1 MKKDISVE
9 ELKMIQLKILDSI
22 DDFCK
27 KNGMQ
32 YFLFSG
38 TLIGAVRHK
47 GYIPWDD
54 DVDICMKRKD
64 YDRFFAEFNQ
74 QRQDTLK
81 AISTETEKDYYL
93 ASGKVIDTAT
103 VIEEENNYA
112 MPIGVYV
119 DVFPMDYLPADDKK
133 LKQLNH
139 RIDIYRKMLVLK
151 SVPVSDRRSTVKN
164 WVLKVSSFLL
174 KPISMQHLISKIA
187 KLATSYGL
195 YDIVERYKND
205 DDVVLIHDA
214 IRPMVSADVITDN
227 IRVCRQYKFALGI
240 AYSKHLLRVKVLNIV
255 DVLGVLHPLTPNT
268 QQTSKNRRL
277 RNGEHII
284 HFSNLES
291 CPHCPKEIGNNILH
305 TALFIGLTE
314 LRHSNSQ
321 NLHAIDFFFVIFLCL
336 IFILN
341 RP

>member
-1 MKKDISVE
+1 MKKNISVE
-9 ELKMIQLKILDSI
+9 ELKMLQLKILDSI

-27 KNGMQ
+27 KNEIQ

-112 MPIGVYV
+112 MLIGVYV

-151 SVPVSDRRSTVKN
+151 SVPVSDRRATVKN
-164 WVLKVSSFLL
+164 WL
-174 KPISMQHLISKIA
+174 HLIRMM
-187 KLATSYGL
+187 LP
-195 YDIVERYKND
+195 
-205 DDVVLIHDA
+205 A
-214 IRPMVSADVITDN
+214 I
-227 IRVCRQYKFALGI
+227 
-240 AYSKHLLRVKVLNIV
+240 
-255 DVLGVLHPLTPNT
+255 
-268 QQTSKNRRL
+268 
-277 RNGEHII
+277 
-284 HFSNLES
+284 
-291 CPHCPKEIGNNILH
+291 
-305 TALFIGLTE
+305 E
-314 LRHSNSQ
+314 LQ
-321 NLHAIDFFFVIFLCL
+321 IYQ
-336 IFILN
+336 FILME
-341 RP
+341 

>member
-1 MKKDISVE
+1 MKKNISVE
-9 ELKMIQLKILDSI
+9 ELKMLQLKILDSI

-27 KNGMQ
+27 KNEIQ

-187 KLATSYGL
+187 KLATSY
-195 YDIVERYKND
+195 ND
-205 DDVVLIHDA
+205 DATCNRIADISVFTYGMNEVFPCEDFAEAVELEFEGKKYSAPKNYKHVLSNMYGDYMKL
-214 IRPMVSADVITDN
+214 PPEEKQVSHHHFT
-227 IRVCRQYKFALGI
+227 
-240 AYSKHLLRVKVLNIV
+240 AYWK
-255 DVLGVLHPLTPNT
+255 
-268 QQTSKNRRL
+268 
-277 RNGEHII
+277 
-284 HFSNLES
+284 
-291 CPHCPKEIGNNILH
+291 
-305 TALFIGLTE
+305 
-314 LRHSNSQ
+314 
-321 NLHAIDFFFVIFLCL
+321 
-336 IFILN
+336 
-341 RP
+341 

>member
-1 MKKDISVE
+1 MKKNISVE
-9 ELKMIQLKILDSI
+9 ELKMLQLKILDSI
-22 DDFCK
+22 DDFCQ
-27 KNGMQ
+27 KNEIQ

-151 SVPVSDRRSTVKN
+151 SVPVSERRSTVKN

-174 KPISMQHLISKIA
+174 KPISMQHLISKIT
-187 KLATSYGL
+187 KLATSY
-195 YDIVERYKND
+195 ND
-205 DDVVLIHDA
+205 DATCNRIADISVFTYGMKEVFPCEDFAEAVELEFEGKKYSAPKNYKHVL
-214 IRPMVSADVITDN
+214 
-227 IRVCRQYKFALGI
+227 
-240 AYSKHLLRVKVLNIV
+240 
-255 DVLGVLHPLTPNT
+255 
-268 QQTSKNRRL
+268 
-277 RNGEHII
+277 
-284 HFSNLES
+284 SNMYGDYMKL
-291 CPHCPKEIGNNILH
+291 PPKEKQVSH
-305 TALFIGLTE
+305 HHFTAYWK
-314 LRHSNSQ
+314 
-321 NLHAIDFFFVIFLCL
+321 
-336 IFILN
+336 
-341 RP
+341 